1 MTTKQLMAALTEL
14 GVKYKRDFEEARLGV
29 QEAVS
34 EADEILCNAKVQE
47 AVCKLS
53 ALYEVC
59 DELELWDEDEAAEII
74 EDEYARRMGPGA
86 EGKA

>member
-14 GVKYKRDFEEARLGV
+14 GVKYKREFEEAHRGAR
-29 QEAVS
+29 EATS
-34 EADEILCNAKVQE
+34 EADEILCNANVQE

-53 ALYEVC
+53 ALCEVC

-74 EDEYARRMGPGA
+74 ADEYVRRTGA
-86 EGKA
+86 KEED